1 MELVRFGRNWSG
13 LVELGRV
20 WSGLVAFGRAWCLK
34 WLIYGSFM
42 SLWCFEG
49 QLHPSLGPPHTHTHT
64 TNDRSCSTVI
74 DHDRPWSTVVGLDQ
88 PADHCWARPNIFA
101 GDHERS
107 PCKSVRVRPWSTMI
121 DLTDYQIVWLWS
133 TVIDHVIDLYRPCDR
148 PWSTVIDHV
157 IDRDR
162 PWSTMIDW
170 SIIVV
175 QGRTSLREGT
185 SRWCGLKL
193 FTSISFGSIFR
204 CSNSYFLSC
213 ILRKV

>member
-13 LVELGRV
+13 LVGLGRV

-34 WLIYGSFM
+34 WPIYGSFM
-42 SLWCFEG
+42 SLWCCEG

-157 IDRDR
+157 IDHDR
-162 PWSTMIDW
+162 PWLTGQSLLCKVEHLCAREPLVGVVWNCLPQFLLCQYFDVA
-170 SIIVV
+170 IV
-175 QGRTSLREGT
+175 
-185 SRWCGLKL
+185 
-193 FTSISFGSIFR
+193 IF
-204 CSNSYFLSC
+204 YHVF
-213 ILRKV
+213 